1 MRVLWLVCECGKKP
15 LKILLKGQYWYI
27 AECMSKEC
35 KKQWKIDIEKH
46 EGHEGELA

>member
-27 AECMSKEC
+27 TECMTC
-35 KKQWKIDIEKH
+35 KKQWRIDIEQNI
-46 EGHEGELA
+46 EAEGELA